1 MNARRGA
8 LFGIGLL
15 GFAALHAACVKDD
28 PREAERSDARS
39 LEGVLAADQ
48 RLETE
53 LRKADGLSRTD
64 ETKAAELLETAARPL
79 AEAVVQ
85 AATTTQVRSPWGK
98 DRRVE
103 LLRLAEQ
110 RRDELPRYAQAL
122 RSPDPK
128 TKLEALQTQIE
139 LQKKLL
145 DAAQRITIVP
155 P

>member
-1 MNARRGA
+1 MG
-8 LFGIGLL
+8 
-15 GFAALHAACVKDD
+15 
-28 PREAERSDARS
+28 
-39 LEGVLAADQ
+39 Q
-48 RLETE
+48 
-53 LRKADGLSRTD
+53 
-64 ETKAAELLETAARPL
+64 
-79 AEAVVQ
+79 
-85 AATTTQVRSPWGK
+85 